1 MKSRAQM
8 SKTSISG
15 VGSLQLVTWKFTM
28 KKEAG
33 DCQFPT
39 RQSRRLNKSCV
50 TIGGSL
56 LMISRSTIGRTLTE
70 KLEYRKVCARWV
82 PCMLTEDHQW
92 QRIDSS
98 REFLQCYADE
108 NDNFSDSIVT
118 GDETW
123 AFHFTPETKQQS
135 REWRHS
141 SSPKPRKF
149 KTTQYAGK
157 VMATVFWD
165 RKGVLLVDFMAHGT
179 IINTDRYCETL
190 KKLRW
195 AIQNRRR
202 RMLTKGICLLHDNA
216 RPHVGHQI
224 VALLDQLDG
233 TSSPT
238 HPIVRTWHPV
248 TTTCFLS

>member
-1 MKSRAQM
+1 M
-8 SKTSISG
+8 
-15 VGSLQLVTWKFTM
+15 
-28 KKEAG
+28 
-33 DCQFPT
+33 
-39 RQSRRLNKSCV
+39 
-50 TIGGSL
+50 
-56 LMISRSTIGRTLTE
+56 
-70 KLEYRKVCARWV
+70 V
-82 PCMLTEDHQW
+82 PRMLTEDHQR

-98 REFLQCYADE
+98 REFLQRYADE
-108 NDNFSDSIVT
+108 NDNFWIRLST

-123 AFHFTPETKQQS
+123 VFHFTPEAKQQS

-149 KTTQYAGK
+149 KRTQSADK

-165 RKGVLLVDFMAHGT
+165 RKGVLLVDFMANGT
-179 IINTDRYCETL
+179 TINADRCCETL
-190 KKLRW
+190 KKLRR

-202 RMLTKGICLLHDNA
+202 GMPTKGLCLLHDNA
-216 RPHVGHQI
+216 RPTSPVKP
-224 VALLDQLDG
+224 LLSWISLDG